1 MHPSPAGAASAS
13 AAPTKTGED
22 TELISDTEVDQDVSG
37 AAVSHVCPA
46 PSHQF
51 VHVSVSQED
60 DRTQRSNPL
69 DEEPPTGVS
78 QYFLSDIFTEVED
91 G

>member
-1 MHPSPAGAASAS
+1 M
-13 AAPTKTGED
+13 GED
-22 TELISDTEVDQDVSG
+22 TELISDTEVDQDSPG
-37 AAVSHVCPA
+37 AACSPVRPA

-51 VHVSVSQED
+51 VHLSVSQED
-60 DRTQRSNPL
+60 DSSPL